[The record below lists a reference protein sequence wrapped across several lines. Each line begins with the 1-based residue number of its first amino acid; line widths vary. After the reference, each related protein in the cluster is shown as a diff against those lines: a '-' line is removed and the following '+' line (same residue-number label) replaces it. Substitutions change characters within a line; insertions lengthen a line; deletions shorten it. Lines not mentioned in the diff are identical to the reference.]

1 MRLYAPAKINWTLE
15 VLGPS
20 RRHPGYHEVR
30 TVMQTVDLCDV
41 IDLAPAPD
49 LSLEVEGRAGTPEDE
64 LVLAAARL
72 LGEHDGRRL
81 GARIRLTKRIPVAAG
96 LGGGSSDAAA
106 ALRGL
111 DSLWGLGCDRDRLV
125 EIAAA
130 VGSDAPFFLY
140 GGTVLAGG
148 RGEHVRPLPDA
159 PQTWLVLVVPPFDLP
174 DKTKR
179 MYAAL
184 SPADF
189 TDGSRSEAAADALR
203 RGEALGDADLYNAFD
218 RVAYERFPGL
228 DAYREALLLA
238 AGAHRAHLAGS
249 GPALFALTADETE
262 ARRIHHALRLP
273 DGQSFAVPTIGAADA
288 LRAEP

>member
-20 RRHPGYHEVR
+20 QRNPGYHEVR
-30 TVMQTVDLCDV
+30 TVMQTIDLCDV
-41 IDLAPAPD
+41 VDLAPGQE
-49 LSLEVEGRAGTPEDE
+49 LSLDVEGQAGTPEDE
-64 LVLAAARL
+64 LVLAAARR
-72 LGEHDGRRL
+72 LGEHAGCPL

-111 DSLWGLGCDRDRLV
+111 SRLWELGYDRGRLA

-140 GGTVLAGG
+140 GGTALAGG

-174 DKTKR
+174 DKTRR
-179 MYAAL
+179 MYESL

-189 TDGSRSEAAADALR
+189 SDGSRSDAAAERIR
-203 RGEALGDADLYNAFD
+203 RGEPLGDGDLFNAFD

-228 DAYREALLLA
+228 DAYREALLA
-238 AGAHRAHLAGS
+238 AGARQVHLAGS

-262 ARRIHHALRLP
+262 ARRIHDALRLP

>member
-1 MRLYAPAKINWTLE
+1 MRLYAPAKINWALE

-20 RRHPGYHEVR
+20 QRHPGYHEVR
-30 TVMQTVDLCDV
+30 TVMQTIDLCDV
-41 IDLAPAPD
+41 IDLAPAQE
-49 LSLEVEGRAGTPEDE
+49 LSVAVEGRAGTPEDE

-72 LGEHDGRRL
+72 LREHGGRRL
-81 GARIRLTKRIPVAAG
+81 GAFIRLTKRIPVAAG

-106 ALRGL
+106 VLRGL
-111 DSLWGLGCDRDRLV
+111 NALWELGYDLGRLV

-140 GGTVLAGG
+140 GGSALAAG
-148 RGEHVRPLPDA
+148 RGERISPLPDA
-159 PQTWLVLVVPPFDLP
+159 PPAWLVLVLPPFDLP

-184 SPADF
+184 SPDDF
-189 TDGSRSEAAADALR
+189 SHGSRSEAAAERVR
-203 RGEALGDADLYNAFD
+203 RGEPLGDGDLYNAFE

-228 DAYREALLLA
+228 AAYRDALLA
-238 AGAHRAHLAGS
+238 AGARRAHLAGS

-273 DGQSFAVPTIGAADA
+273 DGQSFAVPTIGAARA